1 MNQIGTPITPEKLT
15 PLFSLINGAE
25 LTAGRIIVTL
35 KRRQAEHRAFTRDEG
50 QKLALAVDRLNDSLG
65 QIYALKENLYR
76 AHRTE
81 FLRAYR
87 VFKTQGKAQSAGQA
101 LLYIAQAINS
111 IDFFQA
117 APAPAPAPAPAAKP
131 ATKPAKKKQWTNYR
145 GAKKPWQGRY

>member
-1 MNQIGTPITPEKLT
+1 MNQIGTPVPPERLNL
-15 PLFSLINGAE
+15 LFSFINGAE
-25 LTAGRIIVTL
+25 NTAGRIIVTL
-35 KRRQAEHRAFTRDEG
+35 KRRQAERRPFTREEG
-50 QKLALAVDRLNDSLG
+50 EKLALAVDRLNDNLG

-81 FLRAYR
+81 FLKGYR
-87 VFKTQGKAQSAGQA
+87 VFRTQGKAQSAGQA

-117 APAPAPAPAPAAKP
+117 TPAPAPAPVVSQP
-131 ATKPAKKKQWTNYR
+131 ATKPAKKKQWSTYR